1 MATRN
6 KTVSKL
12 QFIFNINL
20 NPFFL
25 DYRINPCISPRH
37 VDKLPDNSTTRS
49 PESTDSTTQKKPSTT
64 NTTTLSEGT

>member
-25 DYRINPCISPRH
+25 DYRINQCISPRH
-37 VDKLPDNSTTRS
+37 VDKLPDNFATSSTQS
-49 PESTDSTTQKKPSTT
+49 KDSKQNKKPTLLTTT
-64 NTTTLSEGT
+64 NNT